1 MANFLACTPT
11 VFVKE
16 KDYEILV
23 CVKKNGLVKLNV
35 GGKEICEENSGV
47 LSSEKTIFKFQVSSK
62 LLNKAK
68 SYTIIYKQ
76 SLNRKAYWSEFGEI
90 VQKTFT
96 FKPIEKTENY
106 NIYMIADV
114 HSYYDLAYKTG
125 TFFGKDIDLFVFNGD
140 ICEVESRKEY
150 LKACAFVG
158 KLTQGK
164 IPCIYTRG
172 NHDTRGRLPE
182 YFDQYF
188 PCVGKNFFY
197 TFEIAN
203 LSGVVLDFG
212 EDKPD
217 THDVYRDCN
226 RFSEY
231 RKREYKWLKKV
242 KLPNDKIKFAICHVC
257 PVMTTY
263 NKGDV
268 FDIERPIY
276 TKISA
281 ELERLDIDAMLCGHM
296 HRYHMLYS
304 GDERNTLDHAYPV
317 VIGSD
322 PKNGFVGTAF
332 VVNKDGMSVR
342 FTNSNHEVIEEHQ
355 VKF

>member
-1 MANFLACTPT
+1 MSNFLACIPS

-47 LSSEKTIFKFQVSSK
+47 LSSEKTVFKFNVSAK

-68 SYTIIYKQ
+68 AYTIIYKQ
-76 SLNRKAYWSEFGEI
+76 SINRKAYWSEFGEL
-90 VQKTFT
+90 QEKTFK
-96 FKPIEKTENY
+96 FKPIEKTENI
-106 NIYMIADV
+106 NIYMVADV
-114 HSYYDLAYKTG
+114 HSFYDLAYKTG
-125 TFFGKDIDLFVFNGD
+125 SFFGNDIDMFIFNGD

-158 KLTQGK
+158 KLTKGK

-188 PCVGKNFFY
+188 PCVNKDFFY

-203 LSGVVLDFG
+203 LNGVILDFG

-217 THDVYRDCN
+217 THDVYRYCN

-231 RKREYKWLKKV
+231 RRREYKWLKKV
-242 KLPNDKIKFAICHVC
+242 KLNDEKIKFAICHVS
-257 PVMTTY
+257 PNLTTM

-268 FDIERPIY
+268 FDIERPLY
-276 TKISA
+276 AKFTTQ
-281 ELERLDIDAMLCGHM
+281 LEKLGIDAMICGHL
-296 HRYHMLYS
+296 HRYFILNQN
-304 GDERNTLDHAYPV
+304 DERNTLEHNYPV
-317 VIGSD
+317 IFGSD

-342 FTNSNHEVIEEHQ
+342 FTNSTHEVLEDHY

>member
-96 FKPIEKTENY
+96 FKPIEKTENL

-125 TFFGKDIDLFVFNGD
+125 TFFGNDIDLFVFNGD

-158 KLTQGK
+158 KLTKGK

-172 NHDTRGRLPE
+172 NHDTRGKLPE

-188 PCVGKNFFY
+188 PCVNKDFFY

-203 LSGVVLDFG
+203 LCGVVLDFG

-242 KLPNDKIKFAICHVC
+242 KLPSDKIKFAICHVC

-276 TKISA
+276 SKISA

-304 GDERNTLDHAYPV
+304 GDERNTLDHEYPV

-322 PKNGFVGTAF
+322 PKNGFVGTAI
-332 VVNKDGMSVR
+332 VANKDGMSVR
-342 FTNSNHEVIEEHQ
+342 FTNSNHEVIEEHY